1 MWWTQSSFSY
11 LFKDEKRKVGMHF
24 STLPIL
30 RQFIILELIRAKRK
44 YYFKNLY
51 MMFLL

>member
-1 MWWTQSSFSY
+1 MWSTQASFY
-11 LFKDEKRKVGMHF
+11 CLLKDEKRKVGMHF

-44 YYFKNLY
+44 YYLKILY
-51 MMFLL
+51 KMFLL